1 MYSMQFANHR
11 TFVRLRRCPATPPP
25 TSPRAATPTHAAQDA
40 SDRLQLGGF
49 VLALLGVTVTR
60 RLERVQAVSNA
71 FQQVAISQVGRI
83 SCSCDAAQPRCRSSP
98 VVDLTA

>member
-25 TSPRAATPTHAAQDA
+25 TSPSSCDA
-40 SDRLQLGGF
+40 IACCAGCSDRLQLGGF